1 LAVCGFFLLV
11 SACGGG
17 GGDSAQSGGSGPP
30 GGNNSP
36 PTISGTPQTSV
47 AVGEAYSFQPTASD
61 ADGDTLQFSATSLPS
76 WASIDAAT
84 GHVTGTPTAQD
95 VNNYPGI
102 TLSVSDGKATVS
114 LPAFSIS
121 VTQIGTGSATVS
133 WVPPTENEDG
143 SALTDLARYR
153 VLYGRTSSNL
163 DQSLVVNNAGAST
176 ASIDNLSPGTWFFGV
191 VAINSVGT
199 ESALSNIASKTI

>member
-1 LAVCGFFLLV
+1 
-11 SACGGG
+11 
-17 GGDSAQSGGSGPP
+17 
-30 GGNNSP
+30 
-36 PTISGTPQTSV
+36 
-47 AVGEAYSFQPTASD
+47 
-61 ADGDTLQFSATSLPS
+61 
-76 WASIDAAT
+76 
-84 GHVTGTPTAQD
+84 
-95 VNNYPGI
+95 
-102 TLSVSDGKATVS
+102 TVS